1 MSEKNKILFIAP
13 YKKMADMVV
22 EVAKQFNIDVKVETA
37 LMEDAVKLAKKAE
50 NDGVEII
57 ISRGATSAA
66 IKKECSLPI
75 VEIYENNL
83 EILRAIQE
91 ALKYG
96 KNLALIWYNEIPY
109 KEDFLYTLLQVDV
122 RFYKYETRDEIE
134 NLVNMAIKEKAD
146 VIIGGAYTVHFAE
159 KLGKKGVII
168 GCDRESILWT
178 LRQAQSIVNIKKEEE
193 IKRKRIETIIQNVH
207 DGIIAVD
214 QKGVITT
221 FNPMAEAIMKLKAS
235 DVIGKHAKDVIPN
248 TKLYEVFEG
257 EDQFDQL
264 QDVGSAIIS
273 TNRVKMKIKD
283 EIVGAVATFQ
293 DVTKIQQLEQKI
305 RQKLYSKGHVAHYKF
320 DDIVG
325 KSPALM
331 SAKNIAKKF
340 AQTDETILILGESGT
355 GKEMFAQSIHN
366 ESLRRNCPF
375 VAVNCAELSESLFE
389 SELFGYEEGA
399 FTGAKRGG
407 KEGLFLL
414 AHEGTIFLDEISE
427 LPLPLQTAILRVI
440 QEKTIRPVGS
450 DKMIPVDVRII
461 AASNKNL
468 KKMVEEGRFRQDLFY
483 RLNVLTIRIPSL
495 KERKS
500 DIPELI
506 KSISMEYNHNLHFTD
521 ETLDMLINYDWP
533 GNVRELLNIMKRLM
547 VLYGNSTIKR
557 ENLLDAMPEVFG
569 FYNDNQANSSLAL
582 EGTLAE
588 IIRNSIEKALK
599 ITKGNQSQAAKM
611 LGVSR
616 TFLWRKLRQM

>member
-1 MSEKNKILFIAP
+1 LSEKNKILFIAP
-13 YKKMADMVV
+13 YKEMADMVV
-22 EVAKQFNIDVKVETA
+22 EVAKQYDIEVRVEIA
-37 LMEDAVKLAKKAE
+37 LMEDAMQLAKKAQNE
-50 NDGVEII
+50 GAEIV
-57 ISRGATSAA
+57 ISRGATLAA

-91 ALKYG
+91 ALTYG

-109 KEDFLYTLLQVDV
+109 NEGFLYTLLQVDV
-122 RFYKYETRDEIE
+122 RFYRYETKDEIKK
-134 NLVNMAIKEKAD
+134 LVNTAIKEKAD

-159 KLGKKGVII
+159 KLGKKGVIV
-168 GCDRESILWT
+168 GCDKESILWT

-214 QKGVITT
+214 QQGIITT
-221 FNPMAEAIMKLKAS
+221 FNPMAEAIMKLKAD
-235 DVIGKHAKDVIPN
+235 DVVGKYAKDVIPN
-248 TKLYEVFEG
+248 TRLYETFKG
-257 EDQFDQL
+257 ENQLDQL

-283 EIVGAVATFQ
+283 ETVGVVATFQ
-293 DVTKIQQLEQKI
+293 DVTRIQQLEQKI
-305 RQKLYSKGHVAHYKF
+305 RQNLYSKGHVAHYKF
-320 DDIVG
+320 EDIVG
-325 KSPALM
+325 NSPALI
-331 SAKNIAKKF
+331 SVKNIAKKF

-366 ESLRRNCPF
+366 GSQRINCPF

-399 FTGAKRGG
+399 FTGARRGG

-414 AHEGTIFLDEISE
+414 AHKGTIFLDEISE

-450 DKMIPVDVRII
+450 DKIIPVDVRII

-468 KKMVEEGRFRQDLFY
+468 KRLVDEAKFRQDLFY

-506 KSISMEYNHNLHFTD
+506 KTIAAGSNQKLH
-521 ETLDMLINYDWP
+521 LDGESLQKLMSYDWP
-533 GNVRELLNIMKRLM
+533 GNVRELLNVIRRLM
-547 VLYGNSTIKR
+547 VLYGTNTITK
-557 ENLLDAMPEVFG
+557 ENLLEAMPEVFD
-569 FYNDNQANSSLAL
+569 FYNNNEVSSSMKLGGNLNQ
-582 EGTLAE
+582 
-588 IIRNSIEKALK
+588 IIKNSIEKAME
-599 ITKGNQSQAAKM
+599 ITKGNQTEAAKM

-616 TFLWRKLRQM
+616 TFLWRKLRDM

>member
-1 MSEKNKILFIAP
+1 
-13 YKKMADMVV
+13 
-22 EVAKQFNIDVKVETA
+22 
-37 LMEDAVKLAKKAE
+37 
-50 NDGVEII
+50 
-57 ISRGATSAA
+57 
-66 IKKECSLPI
+66 
-75 VEIYENNL
+75 
-83 EILRAIQE
+83 
-91 ALKYG
+91 
-96 KNLALIWYNEIPY
+96 
-109 KEDFLYTLLQVDV
+109 
-122 RFYKYETRDEIE
+122 
-134 NLVNMAIKEKAD
+134 
-146 VIIGGAYTVHFAE
+146 
-159 KLGKKGVII
+159 
-168 GCDRESILWT
+168 
-178 LRQAQSIVNIKKEEE
+178 
-193 IKRKRIETIIQNVH
+193 
-207 DGIIAVD
+207 
-214 QKGVITT
+214 
-221 FNPMAEAIMKLKAS
+221 
-235 DVIGKHAKDVIPN
+235 
-248 TKLYEVFEG
+248 
-257 EDQFDQL
+257 
-264 QDVGSAIIS
+264 
-273 TNRVKMKIKD
+273 
-283 EIVGAVATFQ
+283 
-293 DVTKIQQLEQKI
+293 
-305 RQKLYSKGHVAHYKF
+305 VAHYKF

-325 KSPALM
+325 NSPALM

>member
-13 YKKMADMVV
+13 YKEMADMVV
-22 EVAKQFNIDVKVETA
+22 EVAKQYDIEVRVEIA
-37 LMEDAVKLAKKAE
+37 LMEDAMQLAKKAQNE
-50 NDGVEII
+50 GAEIV
-57 ISRGATSAA
+57 ISRGATLAA

-91 ALKYG
+91 ALTYG

-109 KEDFLYTLLQVDV
+109 NEGFLYTLLQVDV
-122 RFYKYETRDEIE
+122 RFYRYETKDEIKK
-134 NLVNMAIKEKAD
+134 LVNTAIKEKAD

-159 KLGKKGVII
+159 KLGKKGVIV
-168 GCDRESILWT
+168 GCDKESILWT

-214 QKGVITT
+214 QQGIITT
-221 FNPMAEAIMKLKAS
+221 FNPMAEAIMKLKAD
-235 DVIGKHAKDVIPN
+235 DVVGKYAKDVIPN
-248 TKLYEVFEG
+248 TRLYETFKG
-257 EDQFDQL
+257 ENQLDQL

-283 EIVGAVATFQ
+283 ETVGVVATFQ
-293 DVTKIQQLEQKI
+293 DVTRIQQLEQKI
-305 RQKLYSKGHVAHYKF
+305 RQNLYSKGHVAHYKF
-320 DDIVG
+320 EDIVG
-325 KSPALM
+325 NSPALI
-331 SAKNIAKKF
+331 SVKNIAKKF

-366 ESLRRNCPF
+366 GSQRINCPF

-399 FTGAKRGG
+399 FTGARRGG

-414 AHEGTIFLDEISE
+414 AHKGTIFLDEISE

-450 DKMIPVDVRII
+450 DKIIPVDVRII

-468 KKMVEEGRFRQDLFY
+468 KRLVDEAKFRQDLFY

-506 KSISMEYNHNLHFTD
+506 KTIAAGSNQKLH
-521 ETLDMLINYDWP
+521 LDGESLQKLMSYDWP
-533 GNVRELLNIMKRLM
+533 GNVRELLNVIRRLM
-547 VLYGNSTIKR
+547 VLYGTNTITK
-557 ENLLDAMPEVFG
+557 ENLLEAMPEVFD
-569 FYNDNQANSSLAL
+569 FYNNNEVSSSMKLGGNLNQ
-582 EGTLAE
+582 
-588 IIRNSIEKALK
+588 IIKNSIEKAME
-599 ITKGNQSQAAKM
+599 ITKGNQTEAAKM

-616 TFLWRKLRQM
+616 TFLWRKLRDM

>member
-1 MSEKNKILFIAP
+1 MKKNKILFIAP
-13 YKKMADMVV
+13 YKEMADMVV
-22 EVAKQFNIDVKVETA
+22 EVAKQYDIEVRVEIA
-37 LMEDAVKLAKKAE
+37 LMEDAMQLAKKAQNE
-50 NDGVEII
+50 GAEIV
-57 ISRGATSAA
+57 ISRGATLAA

-91 ALKYG
+91 ALTYG

-109 KEDFLYTLLQVDV
+109 NEGFLYTLLQVDV
-122 RFYKYETRDEIE
+122 RFYRYETKDEIKK
-134 NLVNMAIKEKAD
+134 LVNTAIKEKAD

-159 KLGKKGVII
+159 KLGKKGVIV
-168 GCDRESILWT
+168 GCDKESILWT

-214 QKGVITT
+214 QQGIITT
-221 FNPMAEAIMKLKAS
+221 FNPMAEAIMKLKAD
-235 DVIGKHAKDVIPN
+235 DVVGKYAKDVIPN
-248 TKLYEVFEG
+248 TRLYETFKG
-257 EDQFDQL
+257 ENQLDQL

-283 EIVGAVATFQ
+283 ETVGVVATFQ
-293 DVTKIQQLEQKI
+293 DVTRIQQLEQKI
-305 RQKLYSKGHVAHYKF
+305 RQNLYSKGHVAHYKF
-320 DDIVG
+320 EDIVG
-325 KSPALM
+325 NSPALI
-331 SAKNIAKKF
+331 SVKNIAKKF

-366 ESLRRNCPF
+366 GSQRINCPF

-399 FTGAKRGG
+399 FTGARRGG

-414 AHEGTIFLDEISE
+414 AHKGTIFLDEISE

-450 DKMIPVDVRII
+450 DKIIPVDVRII

-468 KKMVEEGRFRQDLFY
+468 KRLVDEAKFRQDLFY

-506 KSISMEYNHNLHFTD
+506 KTIAAGSNQKLH
-521 ETLDMLINYDWP
+521 LDGESLQKLMSYDWP
-533 GNVRELLNIMKRLM
+533 GNVRELLNVIRRLM
-547 VLYGNSTIKR
+547 VLYGTNTITK
-557 ENLLDAMPEVFG
+557 ENLLEAMPEVFD
-569 FYNDNQANSSLAL
+569 FYNNNEVSSSMKLGGNLNQ
-582 EGTLAE
+582 
-588 IIRNSIEKALK
+588 IIKNSIEKAME
-599 ITKGNQSQAAKM
+599 ITKGNQTEAAKM

-616 TFLWRKLRQM
+616 TFLWRKLRDM

>member
-1 MSEKNKILFIAP
+1 
-13 YKKMADMVV
+13 
-22 EVAKQFNIDVKVETA
+22 
-37 LMEDAVKLAKKAE
+37 
-50 NDGVEII
+50 
-57 ISRGATSAA
+57 
-66 IKKECSLPI
+66 
-75 VEIYENNL
+75 
-83 EILRAIQE
+83 
-91 ALKYG
+91 
-96 KNLALIWYNEIPY
+96 
-109 KEDFLYTLLQVDV
+109 
-122 RFYKYETRDEIE
+122 
-134 NLVNMAIKEKAD
+134 
-146 VIIGGAYTVHFAE
+146 
-159 KLGKKGVII
+159 
-168 GCDRESILWT
+168 
-178 LRQAQSIVNIKKEEE
+178 
-193 IKRKRIETIIQNVH
+193 
-207 DGIIAVD
+207 
-214 QKGVITT
+214 
-221 FNPMAEAIMKLKAS
+221 
-235 DVIGKHAKDVIPN
+235 
-248 TKLYEVFEG
+248 
-257 EDQFDQL
+257 
-264 QDVGSAIIS
+264 
-273 TNRVKMKIKD
+273 
-283 EIVGAVATFQ
+283 
-293 DVTKIQQLEQKI
+293 
-305 RQKLYSKGHVAHYKF
+305 
-320 DDIVG
+320 
-325 KSPALM
+325 
-331 SAKNIAKKF
+331 
-340 AQTDETILILGESGT
+340 
-355 GKEMFAQSIHN
+355 
-366 ESLRRNCPF
+366 